1 MTINTQGL
9 RKSDIALLDKKII
22 QIRGLKNLVEKLK
35 GKPVKSPLNE
45 KRIIELEVAIQQK
58 KQDLAKLTETLKERN
73 RLLLINRCAERA
85 TKAEQEKKKKK
96 PVQEVRYSHV
106 NTKPFQGGA
115 PGLGKKS

>member
-35 GKPVKSPLNE
+35 GKSVRSALNE
-45 KRIIELEVAIQQK
+45 KRIIELEAAIQQK
-58 KQDLAKLTETLKERN
+58 KHDLAKLAETLKERN
-73 RLLLINRCAERA
+73 RLRLINRNAERA
-85 TKAEQEKKKKK
+85 TTVAQGEKKKKT
-96 PVQEVRYSHV
+96 VQARYLHV
-106 NTKPFQGGA
+106 NPKPLQGGA